1 MILGDISRLTDAL
14 LSVIALVTIATLG
27 AVWRIGSVLG
37 QMHATQND
45 HDGRLERLE
54 REQDAHDA
62 WHLNRGDR

>member
-1 MILGDISRLTDAL
+1 MIFADISRLSDAL
-14 LSVIALVTIATLG
+14 LSLIGLVSIATLG
-27 AVWRIGSVLG
+27 AVWRIGSMIG
-37 QMHATQND
+37 RMAATQND